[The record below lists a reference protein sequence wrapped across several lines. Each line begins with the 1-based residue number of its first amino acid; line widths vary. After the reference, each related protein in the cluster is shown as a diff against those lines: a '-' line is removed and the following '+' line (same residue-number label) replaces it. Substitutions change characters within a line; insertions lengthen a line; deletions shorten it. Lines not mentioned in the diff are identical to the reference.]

1 MGQKS
6 IKTHNFGG
14 QLEGNDFTYEMDFI
28 FAGYVSGEGFQ
39 SSNTTSVMYKTRYET
54 LPSNIAS
61 GSVVLARKSDIYSSD
76 DKVAKLIKKK
86 TFGV

>member
-1 MGQKS
+1 MVNNG
-6 IKTHNFGG
+6 HNVIIESSAG
-14 QLEGNDFTYEMDFI
+14 LASNFTDDE
-28 FAGYVSGEGFQ
+28 YVKHGA
-39 SSNTTSVMYKTRYET
+39 NIT
-54 LPSNIAS
+54 SNIAS